1 VALVTAG
8 GVSLLDYPAG
18 TNVQTLRHA
27 APVSYLAWSPLGD
40 RLATSCDDG
49 DIYIWDLAKG
59 TRRIFRGHSER
70 AVSLGFSADGTKFFS
85 SSRDGTTRLWDLA
98 EGQTVAV
105 GEGVAYRFSPDG
117 QRLSFFRQ
125 LTGIG
130 AWRVLETHDYR
141 LLPCAKSE
149 GPLFTLDLSLSGR
162 WCVATQDKGFR
173 LWDLGADEREYYF
186 ALPAL
191 YCARISPDEQSLW
204 LCRQSG
210 LEVWP
215 LTNSTANPPN
225 PQARSAR
232 NVPLPNNLGA
242 RAIALSLDG
251 LSAAVELTD
260 QRFIALDL
268 TGQKAPVFL
277 KDCWRTVNFKG
288 PASATGA
295 GRFAISPD
303 GRWIATGFGFGVDDV
318 PRVWDAHTG
327 ELVTRLQ
334 AETSLV
340 GFSPDGRWLGLAG
353 ADRYSL
359 WSVGDWQ
366 RCGGF
371 DRSEPS
377 IVHGTLAFARDNG
390 VWAVAS
396 TRQTVQMR
404 SRLTDEPLFEL
415 DGPTPQ
421 SINSVRLALD
431 NSVLVTATAS
441 DLVEVWRV
449 GQLQQELAAMGLD
462 WGKPPYGSAAGAAGS
477 TSGRNRQALTLLLSM
492 TGCVLAGV
500 FAVLTLRQHRAS
512 ISRFLKAEADA
523 AERSREL
530 EVARVELMHS
540 QKMQALG
547 TLSAGIAHDFNNLL
561 SVIRMSN
568 KLIGRDIVGN
578 GELEE
583 HVADIE
589 QAAVQGKNVIRSM
602 LGYARDETTRF
613 KRTNVNE
620 VVEMTVSLLS
630 KEFLSGIRL
639 TLELSSEAR
648 PVTTHHGLLEQILL
662 NLVINASE
670 AMQGRGRLIIGT
682 HLRSSAQD
690 GHSVLR
696 PRAAPRYVALTVSD
710 SGPGI
715 APEIIERI
723 FDPFFTTKRSS
734 STPGTGLGLS
744 QVYSIAQEGG
754 LGLSVKSIPG
764 SGATFS
770 VWIPAA
776 TA

>member
-1 VALVTAG
+1 
-8 GVSLLDYPAG
+8 
-18 TNVQTLRHA
+18 
-27 APVSYLAWSPLGD
+27 
-40 RLATSCDDG
+40 
-49 DIYIWDLAKG
+49 
-59 TRRIFRGHSER
+59 
-70 AVSLGFSADGTKFFS
+70 
-85 SSRDGTTRLWDLA
+85 
-98 EGQTVAV
+98 
-105 GEGVAYRFSPDG
+105 
-117 QRLSFFRQ
+117 
-125 LTGIG
+125 
-130 AWRVLETHDYR
+130 
-141 LLPCAKSE
+141 
-149 GPLFTLDLSLSGR
+149 
-162 WCVATQDKGFR
+162 
-173 LWDLGADEREYYF
+173 
-186 ALPAL
+186 
-191 YCARISPDEQSLW
+191 
-204 LCRQSG
+204 
-210 LEVWP
+210 
-215 LTNSTANPPN
+215 
-225 PQARSAR
+225 
-232 NVPLPNNLGA
+232 
-242 RAIALSLDG
+242 
-251 LSAAVELTD
+251 
-260 QRFIALDL
+260 
-268 TGQKAPVFL
+268 
-277 KDCWRTVNFKG
+277 
-288 PASATGA
+288 
-295 GRFAISPD
+295 
-303 GRWIATGFGFGVDDV
+303 
-318 PRVWDAHTG
+318 
-327 ELVTRLQ
+327 
-334 AETSLV
+334 
-340 GFSPDGRWLGLAG
+340 LAG

-366 RCGGF
+366 PYGGF

-377 IVHGTLAFARDNG
+377 IVHGTFAFARDNG
-390 VWAVAS
+390 IWAIAS

-404 SRLTDEPLFEL
+404 SRLTEEPLFEL
-415 DGPTPQ
+415 AGPAPQ

-431 NSVLVTATAS
+431 GSVLVTATAS
-441 DLVEVWRV
+441 DMVEVWRL
-449 GQLQQELAAMGLD
+449 GHLRQELAATGLD
-462 WGKPPYGSAAGAAGS
+462 WGKSPYPRVAGTAGS
-477 TSGRNRQALTLLLSM
+477 TSGRNGPALTLLLSM
-492 TGCVLAGV
+492 AGCVLAGV

-568 KLIGRDIVGN
+568 KLIGRSIAGN

-583 HVADIE
+583 YVADIE

-639 TLELSSEAR
+639 TLELSSKAQ

-670 AMQGRGRLIIGT
+670 AMQGRGRLIIST

-690 GHSVLR
+690 GISVLR
-696 PRAAPRYVALTVSD
+696 PKVAPRYVALTVSD

-744 QVYSIAQEGG
+744 QVYSIAEQGG
-754 LGLSVKSIPG
+754 LGLSLESVPG

-770 VWIPAA
+770 VWIPVA